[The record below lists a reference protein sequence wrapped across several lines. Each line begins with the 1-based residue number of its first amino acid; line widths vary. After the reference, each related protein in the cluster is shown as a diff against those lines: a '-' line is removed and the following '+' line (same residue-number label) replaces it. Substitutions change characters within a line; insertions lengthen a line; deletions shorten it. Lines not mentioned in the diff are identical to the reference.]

1 MQSPPTIRS
10 VTAARPDINITPLID
25 ILLVLL
31 VIFIA
36 TVTLKQQAIESQLP
50 SETQRRGETPPDQI
64 MIEVSADRHLLV
76 NSQAVMLTQLGP
88 FLRTV
93 YDKRADKTLY
103 VAAVGS
109 LPYGAVI
116 DVMDLAKGAGV
127 ERFGII
133 TEGMRKAAGVSQ

>member
-10 VTAARPDINITPLID
+10 AIAVRPDINITPLID

-50 SETQRRGETPPDQI
+50 SDTQRKGEAPPGRI
-64 MIEVSADRHLLV
+64 MIEMSADRRMLV
-76 NSQAVMLTQLGP
+76 NSQAVVLTQLEA
-88 FLRTV
+88 FLRGI
-93 YDKRADKTLY
+93 YGKRADKILY
-103 VAAVGS
+103 VSAAGS

-133 TEGMRKAAGVSQ
+133 TEGMRKAAGMSP